1 MAIGSKQNHRQNQL
15 IASKSRVNRALR
27 VNLLD
32 HRYVSL
38 ILSLI
43 PRITRDMRPERALC

>member
-32 HRYVSL
+32 HRGFVCYVM
-38 ILSLI
+38 
-43 PRITRDMRPERALC
+43 ITFNSSVFFLLPDE